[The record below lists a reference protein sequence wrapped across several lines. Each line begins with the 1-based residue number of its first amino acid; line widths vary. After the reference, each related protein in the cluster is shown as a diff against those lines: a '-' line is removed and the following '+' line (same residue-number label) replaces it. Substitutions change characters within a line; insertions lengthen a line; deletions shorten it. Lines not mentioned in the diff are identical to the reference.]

1 MKQATNP
8 FFITWHY
15 NSLISIAQ
23 STDIFALMEEI
34 VIFFSFWWLHMATW
48 FILSNIT
55 VYNSGNTKFLSIW
68 EARENLKVSSSH
80 VQIDQNILEVGQYTF
95 FQK

>member
-1 MKQATNP
+1 
-8 FFITWHY
+8 
-15 NSLISIAQ
+15 
-23 STDIFALMEEI
+23 
-34 VIFFSFWWLHMATW
+34 MATW